1 MTTVSP
7 HHKGQRLTF
16 NGWWQSAWEPR
27 LDDDLEGAL
36 TDPVRRKA
44 LTHTQLQGI
53 TDILN
58 DPWQNIPAERRETL
72 QVLRKQLIKEFF
84 PEQARAGIEA

>member
-1 MTTVSP
+1 MCIRDS
-7 HHKGQRLTF
+7 
-16 NGWWQSAWEPR
+16 
-27 LDDDLEGAL
+27 
-36 TDPVRRKA
+36 
-44 LTHTQLQGI
+44 TQLQGI